1 MQLYLSSYKLGN
13 KQEILK
19 SWIKEHGNKII
30 LIANSR
36 DIWEDGP
43 RKEAGIKRD
52 TNSLEELKFEVKNLS
67 LKDYFGQYEKL
78 KQQLE
83 GYYAF
88 YVIGGNVFALRQAMK
103 YSGFDQ
109 YLKKISRDNRYLYAG
124 YSAGICV
131 LAPRLDGM
139 HLVDEPL
146 NPYNS
151 EAVTYEGIGLIDYVP
166 APHYKSDHPESKMID
181 DVVEYLN
188 QNNVKYKTLQDGDVI
203 IENLGERREK
213 IKLVTPTKEY
223 ESQVMA
229 YKEEF
234 LKRDEILDGCAGL
247 EEVETYDE
255 WINFEE
261 RLSKKYGEDYVPST
275 VCLAIRETD
284 NKLVGIIDFKHKFTD
299 FLFNYGGNIGYSV
312 LPEERRKGYAKE
324 MLRLMLEKCKELGV
338 EKVMIACDKE
348 NIASAKTIISNGG
361 ILENEVKD
369 EPGLGWSG
377 TIQRYWINI

>member
-19 SWIKEHGNKII
+19 EWIKNHGNKII

-36 DIWEDGP
+36 DIFEDGP

-52 TNSLEELKFEVKNLS
+52 TEALENLGFEVKNLS

-78 KQQLE
+78 RKELE

-88 YVIGGNVFALRQAMK
+88 YVIGGNTFSLIQAMK

-109 YLKKISRDNRYLYAG
+109 YLKEISRDNRYLYAG

-131 LAPRLDGM
+131 LAPRLEGI
-139 HLVDEPL
+139 HLVDEPI

-151 EAVTYEGIGLIDYVP
+151 EEVTYQGIGLINYVP
-166 APHYKSDHPESKMID
+166 VPHYKSDHPESKMAD
-181 DVVEYLN
+181 DVVEYMKQKN
-188 QNNVKYKTLQDGDVI
+188 IEYKTLYDGDVI
-203 IENLGERREK
+203 IENLVEK

-223 ESQVMA
+223 ESQVME

-234 LKRDEILDGCAGL
+234 LKRNEVIHGSAEL
-247 EEVETYDE
+247 EKVENYDE

-284 NKLVGIIDFKHKFTD
+284 NKLVGIIDFKHKLTD

-312 LPEERRKGYAKE
+312 LPEERQKGYAKE
-324 MLRLMLEKCKELGV
+324 ILRLMLEKCKELGV
-338 EKVMIACDKE
+338 GKVLIACDKE

-369 EPGLGWSG
+369 EPGLGCLG
-377 TIQRYWINI
+377 TIQRYWINLK

>member
-19 SWIKEHGNKII
+19 EWIKNHGNKII

-36 DIWEDGP
+36 DIFEEGP

-52 TNSLEELKFEVKNLS
+52 TEALENLGFEVKNLS

-78 KQQLE
+78 RKELD

-88 YVIGGNVFALRQAMK
+88 YVIGGNTFSLIQAMK

-109 YLKKISRDNRYLYAG
+109 YLKEISRDSRYLYAG

-131 LAPRLDGM
+131 LAPRLEGL
-139 HLVDEPL
+139 HLVDEPI

-151 EAVTYEGIGLIDYVP
+151 EKVTYQGIGLINYVP
-166 APHYKSDHPESKMID
+166 VPHYKSDHPESKMAD
-181 DVVEYLN
+181 DVVEYMKQKN
-188 QNNVKYKTLQDGDVI
+188 IEYKTLHDGDVI
-203 IENLGERREK
+203 IENLVEK
-213 IKLVTPTKEY
+213 IKLVIPTKEY
-223 ESQVMA
+223 ESQVME

-234 LKRDEILDGCAGL
+234 LKRDEVIHGSAEL
-247 EEVETYDE
+247 EKVENYDE

-284 NKLVGIIDFKHKFTD
+284 NKLVGIIDFKHKLTD

-312 LPEERRKGYAKE
+312 LPEERQKGYAKE
-324 MLRLMLEKCKELGV
+324 ILRLMLERCKELGV
-338 EKVMIACDKE
+338 GKVLIACDKE

-377 TIQRYWINI
+377 TIQRYWINIK

>member
-19 SWIKEHGNKII
+19 KWIKEHGNKII

-36 DIWEDGP
+36 DIFEDGP
-43 RKEAGIKRD
+43 RKEAGIRRD
-52 TNSLEELKFEVKNLS
+52 TESLENLGFEVKNLS

-78 KQQLE
+78 RKELD

-88 YVIGGNVFALRQAMK
+88 YVIGGNSFVLRQAMK
-103 YSGFDQ
+103 YSGFDK
-109 YLKKISRDNRYLYAG
+109 YLKEISRNSRYLYAG

-131 LAPRLDGM
+131 LAPRLEGL
-139 HLVDEPL
+139 HLVDEPI

-151 EAVTYEGIGLIDYVP
+151 EKVTYQGIGLINYMPV
-166 APHYKSDHPESKMID
+166 PHYKSDHPESKMAD
-181 DVVEYLN
+181 DVVEYMKQKN
-188 QNNVKYKTLQDGDVI
+188 IEYKTLHDGDVI
-203 IENLGERREK
+203 IENLVEK

-223 ESQVMA
+223 ESQVME

-234 LKRDEILDGCAGL
+234 LKRDEVIHGSAEL
-247 EEVETYDE
+247 EKVENYDE

-284 NKLVGIIDFKHKFTD
+284 NKLVGIIDFKHKLTD

-312 LPEERRKGYAKE
+312 LPEERQKGYAKE
-324 MLRLMLEKCKELGV
+324 ILRLMLEKCKELGV
-338 EKVMIACDKE
+338 GKVLIACDKE
-348 NIASAKTIISNGG
+348 NTASAKTIISNGG
-361 ILENEVKD
+361 ILENEVED
-369 EPGLGWSG
+369 VPGLGWSG
-377 TIQRYWINI
+377 TIQRYWINIK

>member
-13 KQEILK
+13 KREVLK
-19 SWIKEHGNKII
+19 NWIKEHGNKIV

-36 DIWEDGP
+36 DIFEDGP
-43 RKEAGIKRD
+43 RKDAGIKRD
-52 TNSLEELKFEVKNLS
+52 TDSLENLGFEVKNLS

-78 KQQLE
+78 RKELE
-83 GYYAF
+83 GYNAF
-88 YVIGGNVFALRQAMK
+88 YVIGGNTFTLRQAMK
-103 YSGFDQ
+103 YSGFDE
-109 YLKKISRDNRYLYAG
+109 YLKEISKDNRYLYAG

-131 LAPRLDGM
+131 LAPRLEGL
-139 HLVDEPL
+139 HLVDEPI

-151 EAVTYEGIGLIDYVP
+151 EKVTYQGIGIINYVP
-166 APHYKSDHPESKMID
+166 VPHYKSDHPESKMAD
-181 DVVEYLN
+181 DVVEYMK
-188 QNNVKYKTLQDGDVI
+188 QNGILYKTLQDGDVI
-203 IENLGERREK
+203 LESLVEK

-234 LKRDEILDGCAGL
+234 LKRNETLDGCAGL

-261 RLSKKYGEDYVPST
+261 RLSKKYGENYVPST
-275 VCLAIRETD
+275 VCLAIRESD
-284 NKLVGIIDFKHKFTD
+284 NKLVGIIDFRHKFTD
-299 FLFNYGGNIGYSV
+299 FLFEYGGNIGYSV

-324 MLRLMLEKCKELGV
+324 MLRLMLEKCKEVGL

-348 NIASAKTIISNGG
+348 NIASAKIIISNGG
-361 ILENEVKD
+361 MLENEVKD

-377 TIQRYWINI
+377 TIQRYWITIE

>member
-19 SWIKEHGNKII
+19 EWIKNHGNKII

-36 DIWEDGP
+36 DIFEDGP
-43 RKEAGIKRD
+43 RKEAGIRRD
-52 TNSLEELKFEVKNLS
+52 TESLENLGFEVKNLS

-78 KQQLE
+78 RKELD

-88 YVIGGNVFALRQAMK
+88 YVIGGNTFSLIQAMK

-109 YLKKISRDNRYLYAG
+109 YLKEISRDSRYLYAG

-131 LAPRLDGM
+131 LAPRLEGL
-139 HLVDEPL
+139 HLVDEPI

-151 EAVTYEGIGLIDYVP
+151 EKVTYQGIGLINYVP
-166 APHYKSDHPESKMID
+166 VPHYKSDHPESKMAD
-181 DVVEYLN
+181 DVVEYMKQKN
-188 QNNVKYKTLQDGDVI
+188 IEYKTLHDGDVI
-203 IENLGERREK
+203 IENLVEK

-223 ESQVMA
+223 ESQVME

-234 LKRDEILDGCAGL
+234 LKRDEVIHGSAEL
-247 EEVETYDE
+247 ENVENYDE

-284 NKLVGIIDFKHKFTD
+284 NKLVGIIDFKHKLTD

-312 LPEERRKGYAKE
+312 LPEERQKGYAKE
-324 MLRLMLEKCKELGV
+324 ILRLMLEKCKELGV
-338 EKVMIACDKE
+338 GKVLIACDKE

-369 EPGLGWSG
+369 EPGLGCSG
-377 TIQRYWINI
+377 TIQRYWINIK

>member
-19 SWIKEHGNKII
+19 EWIKNHGNKII

-36 DIWEDGP
+36 DIFEDGP

-52 TNSLEELKFEVKNLS
+52 TEALENLGFEVKNLS
-67 LKDYFGQYEKL
+67 LKDYFGQHEKL
-78 KQQLE
+78 RKELE
-83 GYYAF
+83 GCYAF
-88 YVIGGNVFALRQAMK
+88 YVIGGNTFSLIQAMK

-109 YLKKISRDNRYLYAG
+109 YLKEISRDSRYLYAG

-131 LAPRLDGM
+131 LAPRLEGL
-139 HLVDEPL
+139 HLVDEPI

-151 EAVTYEGIGLIDYVP
+151 EKVTYQGIGLINYMPV
-166 APHYKSDHPESKMID
+166 PHYKSDHPESKMAD
-181 DVVEYLN
+181 DVVEYMKQKN
-188 QNNVKYKTLQDGDVI
+188 IEYKTLHDGDVI
-203 IENLGERREK
+203 IENLAEK

-223 ESQVMA
+223 ESQVMS

-234 LKRDEILDGCAGL
+234 LKRDEVIHGSAEL
-247 EEVETYDE
+247 ENVENYDE

-284 NKLVGIIDFKHKFTD
+284 NKLVGIIDFKHKLTD

-312 LPEERRKGYAKE
+312 LPEERQKGYAKE
-324 MLRLMLEKCKELGV
+324 ILRLMIERCKELGV
-338 EKVMIACDKE
+338 GKVLIACDKE

-377 TIQRYWINI
+377 TIQRYWINIK

>member
-19 SWIKEHGNKII
+19 EWIKNHGNKII

-36 DIWEDGP
+36 DIFEDGP

-52 TNSLEELKFEVKNLS
+52 TEALENLGFEVKNLS
-67 LKDYFGQYEKL
+67 LKDYFGQHEKL
-78 KQQLE
+78 RKELE

-88 YVIGGNVFALRQAMK
+88 YVIGGNTFSLIQAMK

-109 YLKKISRDNRYLYAG
+109 YLKEISRDSRYLYAG

-131 LAPRLDGM
+131 LAPRLEGL
-139 HLVDEPL
+139 HLVDEPI

-151 EAVTYEGIGLIDYVP
+151 EKVTYQGIGLINYVP
-166 APHYKSDHPESKMID
+166 VPHYKSDHPESKMAD
-181 DVVEYLN
+181 DVVEYMKQKN
-188 QNNVKYKTLQDGDVI
+188 IEYKTLHDGDVI
-203 IENLGERREK
+203 IENLAEK

-223 ESQVMA
+223 ESQVME

-234 LKRDEILDGCAGL
+234 LKRDEVIDGSAGL
-247 EEVETYDE
+247 EEVETYEE

-261 RLSKKYGEDYVPST
+261 RLSKKYGENYVPST

-284 NKLVGIIDFKHKFTD
+284 NKLVGIIVFKHRLTD

-312 LPEERRKGYAKE
+312 LPEERQKGYAKE
-324 MLRLMLEKCKELGV
+324 ILRLMLERCKELGV
-338 EKVMIACDKE
+338 GKVLIACDKE

-369 EPGLGWSG
+369 ELGLGWSG
-377 TIQRYWINI
+377 TIQRYWINIK

>member
-1 MQLYLSSYKLGN
+1 MKLYLSSYKLGN

-19 SWIKEHGNKII
+19 NWIKEHGNKII

-36 DIWEDGP
+36 DIFEDGP

-52 TNSLEELKFEVKNLS
+52 TEALENLGFEVKNLS
-67 LKDYFGQYEKL
+67 LKEYFGQYEKL
-78 KQQLE
+78 KQELE

-88 YVIGGNVFALRQAMK
+88 YVIGGNAFALRQAMK

-109 YLKKISRDNRYLYAG
+109 YLKEISTDNRYLYAG

-131 LAPRLDGM
+131 LAPRLEGL
-139 HLVDEPL
+139 HLVDEPI
-146 NPYNS
+146 NPYNL
-151 EAVTYEGIGLIDYVP
+151 EEVTYQGIGLINYVP
-166 APHYKSDHPESKMID
+166 VPHYKSDHPESKMVD
-181 DVVEYLN
+181 DVIEYMK
-188 QNNVKYKTLQDGDVI
+188 QNGIVHKTLQDGDVI
-203 IENLGERREK
+203 LENLAKK

-234 LKRDEILDGCAGL
+234 FKRNEVIDGSAGL
-247 EEVETYDE
+247 EEVETYEE

-261 RLSKKYGEDYVPST
+261 RLSKKYGENYVPST
-275 VCLAIRETD
+275 VCLAIREVD

-312 LPEERRKGYAKE
+312 LPEERKKGYAKE
-324 MLRLMLEKCKELGV
+324 MLRLMLEKCKEVGV
-338 EKVMIACDKE
+338 EKVLISCDKD

-369 EPGLGWSG
+369 ELGLGYSG
-377 TIQRYWINI
+377 TIQRYWITIK

>member
-19 SWIKEHGNKII
+19 KWIKEHGNKII

-36 DIWEDGP
+36 DIFEDGP
-43 RKEAGIKRD
+43 RKEAGIRRD
-52 TNSLEELKFEVKNLS
+52 TESLENLGFEVKNLS

-78 KQQLE
+78 RKELD

-88 YVIGGNVFALRQAMK
+88 YVIGGNTFSLIQAMK

-109 YLKKISRDNRYLYAG
+109 YLKEISRDSRYLYAG

-131 LAPRLDGM
+131 LAPRLEGL
-139 HLVDEPL
+139 HLVDEPI
-146 NPYNS
+146 NPYNL
-151 EAVTYEGIGLIDYVP
+151 EKVTYQGIGLINYVP
-166 APHYKSDHPESKMID
+166 VPHYKSDHPESKMAD
-181 DVVEYLN
+181 DVVEYMKQKN
-188 QNNVKYKTLQDGDVI
+188 IEYKTLYDGDVI
-203 IENLGERREK
+203 IENLVEK

-223 ESQVMA
+223 ESQVME

-234 LKRDEILDGCAGL
+234 LKRDEVIHGSAEL
-247 EEVETYDE
+247 EKVENYDE

-284 NKLVGIIDFKHKFTD
+284 NKLVGIIDFKHKLTD

-312 LPEERRKGYAKE
+312 LPEERQKGYAKE
-324 MLRLMLEKCKELGV
+324 ILRLMLERCKELGV
-338 EKVMIACDKE
+338 GKVLIACDKE

-369 EPGLGWSG
+369 EPGLGCSG
-377 TIQRYWINI
+377 TIQRYWINIK